1 MKPGFTLKIKTL
13 SIIFC
18 VIIFYVFLAEL
29 ISRLTIY
36 ISSKDKNTFFYG
48 LNKNIEIEI
57 VDLSDLK
64 FNINNIDVENT
75 KKIAKKSRETSAL
88 NKSIIWAFGA
98 SLTYGYSCGDSSSSW
113 PRELENLNN
122 NFEIKNFGFPSIY
135 SDDSI
140 KILRHNLKKNQNNLP
155 KYIIWAHR
163 DEEKK
168 PIYYGLKRNKSK
180 IKKNF
185 SFKNNNNNKYFL
197 LTINETLKSNLT
209 FYMVMNHIIEKI
221 KKRNNIQQNKVIL
234 TSDISEKDYLIAAEN
249 YSINTIEANTL
260 IKNYGI
266 ENFLIVSLFDETQTD
281 ASTQSMFINIFN
293 NEVEKISRDYNNIK
307 VIDTSKYLTQDNK
320 KEIKSYF
327 CSNENK
333 HFNLKGN
340 ELIAKIIN
348 NFIETN

>member
-1 MKPGFTLKIKTL
+1 MKSGFTIKIKTL
-13 SIIFC
+13 TIIFS
-18 VIIFYVFLAEL
+18 VIVFYIFLAEL
-29 ISRLTIY
+29 ISRVTIY

-64 FNINNIDVENT
+64 FNINNIDEENVG
-75 KKIAKKSRETSAL
+75 KIAEKSQEKSVL
-88 NKSIIWAFGA
+88 NKSIIWTFGA
-98 SLTYGYSCGDSSSSW
+98 SLTYGFSCGESSSSW
-113 PRELENLNN
+113 PRELENLNS
-122 NFEIKNFGFPSIY
+122 NFEVKNFGFPSIY

-140 KILRHNLKKNQNNLP
+140 KILRHNLKKNLNNLP

-168 PIYYGLKRNKSK
+168 PIYYGLKRNKDK

-185 SFKNNNNNKYFL
+185 SFKNNNNKYFL
-197 LTINETLKSNLT
+197 LTVNETLKSNLT

-234 TSDISEKDYLIAAEN
+234 TPDISEEDYLIAAEN
-249 YSINTIEANTL
+249 YSLNTIEANSL

-266 ENFLIVSLFDETQTD
+266 DNFLIVSLFDETQNDTNIQN
-281 ASTQSMFINIFN
+281 TFIEIFN
-293 NEVEKISRDYNNIK
+293 SEVKNISRDYNNIK
-307 VIDTSKYLTQDNK
+307 FIDTFKYLNQDNK
-320 KEIKSYF
+320 KEIESYF
-327 CSNENK
+327 CSNENH

-340 ELIAKIIN
+340 KLIAKIIH
-348 NFIETN
+348 NFIATN